1 MQNYNTQLKKG
12 LLFWIALLF
21 IDISNAQVFSV
32 DTLMRNG
39 ERNNRVNLVY
49 LSDGYTA
56 AEITNYIGNATAI
69 NNALFLQTPFA
80 QYKNFFNV
88 YAIKVPSAQ
97 SGAVHPG
104 TASDEGS
111 SGGQPVANPTIY
123 FNSTFDYFSIHRLLV
138 PQNAGLVYSVL
149 ASNLPDFDQAFI
161 IVNSPYYGG
170 SGGNFATSSVHSSA
184 AEIAIHEIGHS
195 FANLADE
202 YWAGDFYAAEKHN
215 MTQNTNPA
223 TVRWANW
230 YGLNNIGIYAHG
242 SSGTAAVWFRP
253 HQQCKMRYL
262 GYPFCSVCIER
273 FIDKVHLIT
282 NMADNYSPSS
292 SSFVLSNYNPVNF
305 SVAHIQTIPS
315 TISIN
320 WYLNGSSTPFA
331 SGVDNVSIPY
341 ANWIVGN
348 NTVRAE
354 LIDNTTLSKLY
365 LPAIGYIE
373 NINWAVNNPVALPVK
388 LLNFAG
394 NVNARNQGNLYW
406 QIESVDDLQ
415 KFELEKSKD
424 GIVFNKIASLYKNGS
439 TKSFSFTDD
448 DLLNPESYYRL
459 KIFNTNQSY
468 FYSGIVL
475 LKNALEK
482 FDYKVYQQPGSHQY
496 RLCCNI
502 NVAQPVKMVISD
514 ASGRQLVKKD
524 FGNVNAQLNERIDLS
539 KYPSGTYFM
548 QLFIGTGQYSI
559 KLIAN

>member
-1 MQNYNTQLKKG
+1 MQNCKCILKKG
-12 LLFWIALLF
+12 LLLWVTLLL
-21 IDISNAQVFSV
+21 ITICSAQVFSV

-39 ERNNRVNLVY
+39 ERPNRVNLVY

-56 AEITNYIGNATAI
+56 AELTNYIGNATSI

-80 QYKNFFNV
+80 EYKNFFNA
-88 YAIKVPSAQ
+88 YAIKIPSSQ

-138 PQNAGLVYSVL
+138 PQNTSLIYNVL

-161 IVNSPYYGG
+161 LVNSPYYGG

-202 YWAGDFYAAEKHN
+202 YWAGDFYAAERHN
-215 MTQNTNPA
+215 MTQNTNPV
-223 TVRWANW
+223 TVRWSNW

-242 SSGTAAVWFRP
+242 SSGNPALWYRP

-262 GYPFCSVCIER
+262 GYPFCSVCTER
-273 FIDKVHLIT
+273 FIDKVHLLT
-282 NMADNYSPSS
+282 NMADSYSPSA
-292 SSFVLSNYNPVNF
+292 SSFTLSNYNPVNF

-320 WYLNGSSTPFA
+320 WYLNGNSTAFA

-341 ANWIVGN
+341 SSWVVGT

-354 LIDNTTLSKLY
+354 LIDNTPLSKLY

-373 NINWAVNNPVALPVK
+373 NITWVVNNPVALPVK
-388 LLNFAG
+388 LLSFAG
-394 NVNARNQGNLYW
+394 NLNARNQGNLHW

-424 GIVFNKIASLYKNGS
+424 GIAFSKIATLYKNGS
-439 TKSFSFTDD
+439 TKSFSYTDN
-448 DLLNPESYYRL
+448 DLFNPEGYYRL
-459 KIFNTNQSY
+459 KVLNTNQNY

-482 FDYKVYQQPGSHQY
+482 FDYKVYQQPGTHQY
-496 RLCCNI
+496 RLCLNT
-502 NVAQPVKMVISD
+502 NVTQPVKMVISD
-514 ASGRQLVKKD
+514 VSGRQLVKKD
-524 FGNVNAQLNERIDLS
+524 FGNVNAQLNEWIDLAM
-539 KYPSGTYFM
+539 YPAGIYIM
-548 QLFIGTGQYSI
+548 QLFIGSGQYGI
-559 KLIAN
+559 KLRAN